1 MLAALEPYCNLV
13 RTANQ
18 SMNLVS
24 RQDIDQLYAH
34 HVVPSLLFLEL
45 KRLQPGDHV
54 LDIGSGGGFPGMV
67 IAIMEPTIQMTLVDS
82 TAKKTKFLRHCVA
95 ELGLNNVT
103 VITGRIE
110 KLETVSGQY
119 DHVTARAVAPLE
131 TLWAWA
137 APLLKRIGTL
147 EAMKGAIHA
156 DREVPCLPP
165 MAQATIIPTNLP
177 GTVIVSVAHKLLE

>member
-1 MLAALEPYCNLV
+1 MPATLEQYCNLV

-18 SMNLVS
+18 TVNLVS
-24 RQDIDQLYAH
+24 RQDIDQLHAH
-34 HVVPSLLFLEL
+34 HVVPSLLFLAL
-45 KRLQPGDHV
+45 KRLQSGDQV

-82 TAKKTKFLRHCVA
+82 IGKKTTFLKHCVA

-103 VITGRIE
+103 VIAGRIE

-119 DHVTARAVAPLE
+119 DHVTVRAVAPLD
-131 TLWAWA
+131 TLWSWA
-137 APLLKRIGTL
+137 SPLLKPAGTL
-147 EAMKGAIHA
+147 EAMKGATHA
-156 DREVPCLPP
+156 DHEVQLLPVT
-165 MAQATIIPTNLP
+165 AQSTVIPTNLP